1 MCLQKT
7 ATKLFSEEGP
17 QQGSCLDRRDCFV
30 NQRKPQ
36 RVVEG
41 FHGVFICFHICVCFY
56 CMCFHVSPCVS
67 MIFYVPRMVK
77 RCLWKLMAII
87 RGESEWCQNLSRICF
102 GRKLFGYSTIVLL
115 LFDLN
120 KIIQNPRER
129 ERAIKAWHLAQGA
142 LQSMIRTFAPCLDM
156 LIKVFMVFKSPD
168 RSWQWEMW
176 FRRWPRRYYQW
187 PPRVF
192 QRNWSRAVK
201 LQAWCHWRLTL
212 QGTNMEM

>member
-120 KIIQNPRER
+120 KIPERER
-129 ERAIKAWHLAQGA
+129 E
-142 LQSMIRTFAPCLDM
+142 SY
-156 LIKVFMVFKSPD
+156 KS
-168 RSWQWEMW
+168 
-176 FRRWPRRYYQW
+176 
-187 PPRVF
+187 
-192 QRNWSRAVK
+192 
-201 LQAWCHWRLTL
+201 LTP
-212 QGTNMEM
+212 GTRGTSVHDKNICTMPGYVN